1 VSAAEKEKRLL
12 IELASDSRAPVELP
26 RAGVLSIGSD
36 RARVDLW
43 IEGQGV
49 SPVHCAIGRVKGGGW
64 ALKDLGSEYGVMVNG
79 ARVATHK
86 LEAGDQILVGSR
98 RLRVVDADAPAPA
111 AAKPAAAQ
119 AKPAAA
125 TAKPAAAP
133 ATEVPSS
140 AATGRARDGADAGLP
155 QVKGY
160 RVERLLGR
168 GGMGEVYL
176 AVQESLGRPVALKVL
191 ASKLA
196 ADSDFVRRFQAEAR
210 AAAALNHPNVVTVH
224 DVWEESGRH
233 FLAMEYMDRGNLEMR
248 LAREGKLGVKEALD
262 VMTDAAKALVY
273 AELRGI
279 VHRDIKPANLMQ
291 NSAGTTK
298 LADLGLAMHL
308 EAEATESDNKKIFG
322 TPHFISPEQARGE
335 KTDVRSDMY
344 SLGATAYRLLSGRT
358 PFEGATT
365 RDILRGHFLDQPK
378 PLGELVEGL
387 RPELVAIVDR
397 LLRKKPDERYPSAN
411 VLLQEIE
418 RVKGLALQGAPA
430 AAPSSSRSGLWVGVG
445 LAVAAAVGV
454 AWWMNRESAPQER
467 NRDVVDDNPSRAN
480 GAGASSDEPST
491 DPSANEST
499 GASTTPSGTAP
510 VRPSDDDTALKLRE
524 TEAENAYLKLPRDLT
539 STERRDALRE
549 LAERFAG
556 TTAGGRY
563 SLEADELARAIDQ
576 QTAAASAASAAS
588 NSWIERARL
597 AIGVGEQRKPLA
609 DALRAFLA
617 LETTPELNLD
627 SAFAVRR
634 RALVSETVVGAL
646 AECRAALSRADEL
659 ERKGDFEGL
668 GTLLRPWLVA
678 LDLPPLPPDLGFDA
692 VPELAEVNALRGLVQ
707 KRVDS
712 LETARERFVAR
723 VSEGDSKSISSALRG
738 EQGIEGALLNFDLAG
753 LEARLTAL
761 QGALA
766 SEPAKAWVSGL
777 RQGLSDGRAAL
788 AALGAEL
795 EAGNWRRKSVPDPRA
810 RGRANRDAV
819 SLSAEGLLLKG
830 DAGGEL
836 APWSAFGAR
845 PSDLHQLFF
854 QRLGREYTPQE
865 QRGIE
870 ALVRTAAV
878 VFTLREVE
886 DLFHPTTPG
895 VLSEEEAAAIAEAF
909 EVARHWSAGG
919 ADSGAVEREARA
931 AAVLVDAIRCSAH
944 GSWSLATVRYEE
956 LFAEYGDTLLVRL
969 LSDGRGAA
977 NLAPTGR

>member
-1 VSAAEKEKRLL
+1 MSANEREKRLV
-12 IELASDSRAPVELP
+12 IELANDARAPIELP

-36 RARVDLW
+36 RGRVDFCV
-43 IEGQGV
+43 EGQGV

-86 LEAGDQILVGSR
+86 LEAGDLILLGSR
-98 RLRVVDADAPAPA
+98 RLRVLDADAPPP
-111 AAKPAAAQ
+111 AKPAPVSA
-119 AKPAAA
+119 
-125 TAKPAAAP
+125 
-133 ATEVPSS
+133 SS
-140 AATGRARDGADAGLP
+140 AAPKSDGARSEGASSKAREGAESSLP

-160 RVERLLGR
+160 RVERVLGR

-196 ADSDFVRRFQAEAR
+196 ADGDFVRRFQSEAR

-248 LAREGKLGVKEALD
+248 LAREGKLGIKEALE
-262 VMTDAAKALVY
+262 VMSDAAKALVY

-291 NSAGTTK
+291 NSVGTTK

-378 PLGELVEGL
+378 SLSELVEGL
-387 RPELVAIVDR
+387 PPELVGIVDR

-418 RVKGLALQGAPA
+418 RVKSVALLGALQGAPA
-430 AAPSSSRSGLWVGVG
+430 AASSSRAGVWIGVG
-445 LAVAAAVGV
+445 LAVAAALGV
-454 AWWMNRESAPQER
+454 AWWTTRETSPRER
-467 NRDVVDDNPSRAN
+467 DRTVVDVPPRRGS
-480 GAGASSDEPST
+480 E
-491 DPSANEST
+491 
-499 GASTTPSGTAP
+499 TPSGESPPLVDPPRDGEVPSAP
-510 VRPSDDDTALKLRE
+510 ETPPARPSDDDTALKLRE
-524 TEAENAYLKLPRDLT
+524 TEAENAYLKLSRDYLPA
-539 STERRDALRE
+539 ERRDALRE

-556 TTAGGRY
+556 TTAAGRY
-563 SLEADELARAIDQ
+563 SLEADELAREIEQ
-576 QTAAASAASAAS
+576 QNAAASAASAAS
-588 NSWIERARL
+588 NAWIERARSAL
-597 AIGVGEQRKPLA
+597 GAGERRKPLGE
-609 DALRAFLA
+609 ALRALLA
-617 LETTPELNLD
+617 LEATPELNAD
-627 SAFAVRR
+627 TAFVLRR
-634 RALVSETVVGAL
+634 RELLSETIANAIADCRGAL
-646 AECRAALSRADEL
+646 AKADEL
-659 ERKGDFEGL
+659 ERKGDFDGV
-668 GTLLRPWLVA
+668 GAVLRPWLVA
-678 LDLPPLPPDLGFDA
+678 LDLPAMPPELGFDA
-692 VPELAEVNALRGLVQ
+692 APELGDVNGLRGLIQ
-707 KRVDS
+707 KRVDG
-712 LETARERFVAR
+712 LEAARERFVVR
-723 VSEGDSKSISSALRG
+723 VSETDAKSISSALRG
-738 EQGIEGALLNFDLAG
+738 SQGIEGALANFDLAR
-753 LEARLTAL
+753 LEARLSAL
-761 QGALA
+761 QNSVATE
-766 SEPAKAWVSGL
+766 SAKAWVGAL
-777 RQGLSDGRAAL
+777 RQGIGDGRAAL
-788 AALGAEL
+788 SALGSEL
-795 EAGNWRRKSVPDPRA
+795 EAGGWRRKSVPDPRA

-819 SLSAEGLLLKG
+819 SASAEGLLLKG
-830 DAGGEL
+830 DGAGEL

-845 PSDLHQLFF
+845 PGDLHQLFF
-854 QRLGREYTPQE
+854 QRLSREYTPQE

-886 DLFHPTTPG
+886 DLFHPTAPG
-895 VLSEEEAAAIAEAF
+895 VLSDEEAAAITEAF
-909 EVARHWSAGG
+909 EIARNWAAGG

-931 AAVLVDAIRCSAH
+931 ARVLVDALRCSAQ

-956 LFAEYGDTLLVRL
+956 LFSEYGDTLLVRL
-969 LSDGRGAA
+969 LSDGRGAS
-977 NLAPTGR
+977 NLVPTSR